1 MDTITVTPK
10 SAGPPANAK
19 ITKGKLLTGTSNLP
33 QILYGC
39 EHLEPLFAERRKVL
53 VQQYTTII
61 QTIHD
66 RHSIIPQTH
75 RSSLNGDSRPV
86 LSLKPTYM
94 CLQCVGVFTAELRD
108 EHFEA
113 KKHAFSVESK
123 QGCVYCQ
130 QCKDFIYD
138 PMLENVR
145 LLNGRKKRKLEE
157 TMTPDDHRLVAQ
169 NSTFAPCRAIG
180 LRGLYNMG
188 QTCFMSV
195 ILQCLIHNPF
205 IKAFYLGEGHTSK
218 DCDRESCTS
227 CALDEIFTEY
237 YSLEKTEGYGAVS
250 MLLGS
255 WSGAQALAG
264 YQQQD
269 AHEYMQF
276 ILNNLHLE
284 NDGTESGPGKD
295 GEGDCSCLIHKT
307 FSGKLQSTV
316 TCDKCRNVTTAIDPV
331 MDLSLDLRSQA
342 KKRKL
347 EGDAEKN
354 PAIDLRDCLDRF
366 TGKEKLAAADYS
378 CEKCGG
384 TQQNATKQL
393 SIKKLPPVLP
403 IHLKRFE
410 TSKSTSTKLETKIA
424 FPMSLDLYPYTT
436 RARTTNTSSKDS
448 SANGTKESKALPTPT
463 CMYELAS
470 VIVHKG
476 KIDSGHYV
484 SYSRKGGDWFL
495 FDDSKVVLA
504 SEADVLRAEAYLLVY
519 VVRSLEG

>member
-1 MDTITVTPK
+1 M
-10 SAGPPANAK
+10 
-19 ITKGKLLTGTSNLP
+19 LTCS
-33 QILYGC
+33 
-39 EHLEPLFAERRKVL
+39 
-53 VQQYTTII
+53 
-61 QTIHD
+61 
-66 RHSIIPQTH
+66 
-75 RSSLNGDSRPV
+75 
-86 LSLKPTYM
+86 
-94 CLQCVGVFTAELRD
+94 
-108 EHFEA
+108 
-113 KKHAFSVESK
+113 
-123 QGCVYCQ
+123 
-130 QCKDFIYD
+130 
-138 PMLENVR
+138 
-145 LLNGRKKRKLEE
+145 
-157 TMTPDDHRLVAQ
+157 
-169 NSTFAPCRAIG
+169 
-180 LRGLYNMG
+180 
-188 QTCFMSV
+188 
-195 ILQCLIHNPF
+195 
-205 IKAFYLGEGHTSK
+205 
-218 DCDRESCTS
+218 
-227 CALDEIFTEY
+227 
-237 YSLEKTEGYGAVS
+237 
-250 MLLGS
+250 
-255 WSGAQALAG
+255 QALAG
-264 YQQQD
+264 YSQQD
-269 AHEYMQF
+269 AHEYMQH
-276 ILNNLHLE
+276 ILNNLHQE
-284 NDGTESGPGKD
+284 NGGTESNGKD
-295 GEGDCSCLIHKT
+295 GEGDCTCLIHKT

-347 EGDAEKN
+347 EGDSSAEKN
-354 PAIDLRDCLDRF
+354 PTLGLRDCLDRF

-403 IHLKRFE
+403 IHLKVSLLRPMLFAVAFPKREKKNRVTNYTLQRFE

-436 RARTTNTSSKDS
+436 RGRASSKDS
-448 SANGTKESKALPTPT
+448 TNGAKDPKGLLPTPT

>member
-1 MDTITVTPK
+1 MDSITVTPK
-10 SAGPPANAK
+10 SAGPAANAK

-53 VQQYTTII
+53 VQQYTNII

-145 LLNGRKKRKLEE
+145 LLQGRKKRKLEE
-157 TMTPDDHRLVAQ
+157 TTTPEDYRLVAQ

-218 DCDRESCTS
+218 DCEKEACTS

-237 YSLEKTEGYGAVS
+237 YSLEKTEGYGAVN

-264 YQQQD
+264 YSQQD
-269 AHEYMQF
+269 AHEYMQH
-276 ILNNLHLE
+276 ILNNLHQE
-284 NDGTESGPGKD
+284 NGGTESNGKD
-295 GEGDCSCLIHKT
+295 GEGDCTCLIHKT

-347 EGDAEKN
+347 EGDSSAEKN
-354 PAIDLRDCLDRF
+354 PTLGLRDCLDRF

-436 RARTTNTSSKDS
+436 RGRASSKDS
-448 SANGTKESKALPTPT
+448 TNGAKDPKGLLPTPT